1 MTDQEPQDE
10 IAQDQVVQDQ
20 EPVDGTVPGLEA
32 PAQDIVDN
40 SGDPRVTIT
49 GGAGPY
55 EAAAIMAAID
65 AALTE
70 ELANRAVPSQP
81 AVPGAWFM
89 SGRPQVVLGPK
100 TSFQGLSATP
110 GSDDENGDSEN

>member
-1 MTDQEPQDE
+1 MSDDSPRIE
-10 IAQDQVVQDQ
+10 I
-20 EPVDGTVPGLEA
+20 
-32 PAQDIVDN
+32 I
-40 SGDPRVTIT
+40 

-70 ELANRAVPSQP
+70 ELNAQATPSHP
-81 AVPGAWFM
+81 ATPGAWAM

-100 TSFQGLSATP
+100 SSFQGLSPTP
-110 GSDDENGDSEN
+110 GFDDENGETET

>member
-1 MTDQEPQDE
+1 MTDREAEAPLTPNE
-10 IAQDQVVQDQ
+10 
-20 EPVDGTVPGLEA
+20 EPVDEVLPAAEA
-32 PAQDIVDN
+32 PGEDVVDH
-40 SGDPRVTIT
+40 SVDPRVEIT

-70 ELANRAVPSQP
+70 ELAHRAIPSQP

-89 SGRPQVVLGPK
+89 SGRPQVVLGPR
-100 TSFQGLSATP
+100 TTFQGLSATP
-110 GSDDENGDSEN
+110 GSDNENGDSEL

>member
-1 MTDQEPQDE
+1 MNDQEPEDQASSQVEPAEETPDHRIE
-10 IAQDQVVQDQ
+10 I
-20 EPVDGTVPGLEA
+20 
-32 PAQDIVDN
+32 I
-40 SGDPRVTIT
+40 

-70 ELANRAVPSQP
+70 ELAHGAVPSQP

-89 SGRPQVVLGPK
+89 SGRPQVVLGPR
-100 TSFQGLSATP
+100 TTFQGLSATP
-110 GSDDENGDSEN
+110 GSDDENGDSEL

>member
-1 MTDQEPQDE
+1 MTDQEPKAELPSGFETPGDSFDAHIE
-10 IAQDQVVQDQ
+10 I
-20 EPVDGTVPGLEA
+20 L
-32 PAQDIVDN
+32 
-40 SGDPRVTIT
+40 

-70 ELANRAVPSQP
+70 ELATQAIPSQP
-81 AVPGAWFM
+81 ATPGAWFM

-100 TSFQGLSATP
+100 TTFQGLSPSP
-110 GSDDENGDSEN
+110 GSDDGNGGES

>member
-1 MTDQEPQDE
+1 MTDQPDPGVPVPAETPE
-10 IAQDQVVQDQ
+10 
-20 EPVDGTVPGLEA
+20 EPVD
-32 PAQDIVDN
+32 
-40 SGDPRVTIT
+40 PRIEII

-81 AVPGAWFM
+81 ATPGAWFM
-89 SGRPQVVLGPK
+89 SGRPQVVLGPR
-100 TSFQGLSATP
+100 TTFQGLSPTP
-110 GSDDENGDSEN
+110 GSDDENGGQEQ

>member
-1 MTDQEPQDE
+1 MSDQEPKD
-10 IAQDQVVQDQ
+10 
-20 EPVDGTVPGLEA
+20 
-32 PAQDIVDN
+32 
-40 SGDPRVTIT
+40 GDPPENQMPGDTFDPKIEII

-70 ELANRAVPSQP
+70 ELTEQAIPSQP
-81 AVPGAWFM
+81 ATPGAWAL

-100 TSFQGLSATP
+100 TSFQGLSPTP
-110 GSDDENGDSEN
+110 GSDDEEGDSGI

>member
-1 MTDQEPQDE
+1 MIEQEPQDE
-10 IAQDQVVQDQ
+10 VTLDQGL
-20 EPVDGTVPGLEA
+20 VDATVPGPEA
-32 PAQDIVDN
+32 PTPDIVDN
-40 SGDPRVTIT
+40 ARDLRVTIT

-70 ELANRAVPSQP
+70 ELVTRAVPSQP

>member
-1 MTDQEPQDE
+1 MNENAPNIE
-10 IAQDQVVQDQ
+10 I
-20 EPVDGTVPGLEA
+20 
-32 PAQDIVDN
+32 I
-40 SGDPRVTIT
+40 

-70 ELANRAVPSQP
+70 ELNTQAIPDQP
-81 AVPGAWFM
+81 ATPGSWAM

-100 TSFQGLSATP
+100 TSFQGLSPTP
-110 GSDDENGDSEN
+110 GFDDDNGDSSN